1 MGKIKNLLEIK
12 RQIKKFKKEGK
23 TIVLVTGVYDILHI
37 GHVRFLGRA
46 KASGEILI
54 VMLDGDSVVR
64 HKKSDRRPINQERI
78 RAEVLE
84 SLMAVDLIYIFNP
97 AHKPKF
103 EDWFEI
109 CKILRP
115 NILAVSEND
124 PLLRQKR
131 MSLKEIYCQ
140 VRVVTPL
147 IKNEST
153 TRIARLL
160 EIE

>member
-1 MGKIKNLLEIK
+1 MGKIKSLLEIK
-12 RQIKKFKKEGK
+12 RLIKKFKKEGK

-37 GHVRFLGRA
+37 GHVRFLRKA
-46 KASGEILI
+46 KASGDILI

-64 HKKSDRRPINQERI
+64 HIKGDKRPINQERI

-84 SLMAVDLIYIFNP
+84 SLIAVDLIYIFNL
-97 AHKPKF
+97 AHKPRF
-103 EDWFEI
+103 EDWFKI

-124 PLLRQKR
+124 SLLRRKK
-131 MSLKEIYCQ
+131 MSLKKIDCQ

-147 IKNEST
+147 IENEST